1 MNSKPA
7 LEFFISSPLIQSS
20 LGILIEIAYG
30 LTIILSSVGII
41 YLVLILKWSSNRI

>member
-7 LEFFISSPLIQSS
+7 LEFFTPLIQSS

-30 LTIILSSVGII
+30 LAIILANLGII
-41 YLVLILKWSSNRI
+41 YLVLILKWSSSRV